1 MDTLTPELQTIYD
14 EVEAMCISDSKR
26 LVNAFIA
33 KLEIHCPDKPI
44 FEHRIIASLLAERM
58 LYGDTSKYQ
67 F

>member
-14 EVEAMCISDSKR
+14 EVEAMSISDDKK
-26 LVNAFIA
+26 LVNAFVA
-33 KLEIHCPDKPI
+33 KLEILYPDGLT
-44 FEHRIIASLLAERM
+44 FETRILANLLAERM